1 MGLGL
6 THYIPL
12 VAYLGFWVMCL
23 ISLGWK
29 PLWGFYYLI
38 PFLPYRTMRDHF
50 LVYPLGNNILTI
62 LVLSILIGAL
72 IKGKRLPKSNL
83 YVIWLVSIVYLYVSM
98 WFGAA
103 LGNAP
108 IPLWISDGNF
118 AVWKDYCLIPL
129 VFVAASLVIE
139 DRKSIR
145 TVVIL
150 AAITLLLIDK
160 SALGESM
167 SRSFAHFDEDKRDAG
182 PLGLAGANGLAA
194 FLAQFGLFFWGF
206 TQYVK
211 SKKYKLSG
219 YGLVAVTVFA
229 TLYTFSRASYIALVL
244 GVIVLGILKDRKLLL
259 VVFAFLLT
267 WQTLVPVAV
276 TERVKMTENSSGQLE
291 ASAGLR
297 IQLWEEAKVSMMSN
311 PIFGTGYDTFEYGT
325 HAGNLRDTHNWYVK
339 VMVETG
345 LIGIAFALLIFQQ
358 MLSVSY
364 RLFKQAK
371 DPLYRGLGLGLV
383 LAIVASL
390 ILNCFGDRWN
400 FLEII
405 GLLWV
410 LIAAALRA
418 AEFDAMP
425 RSESVAV
432 ADKTAPSNPYLVYR

>member
-12 VAYLGFWVMCL
+12 LAYLGFWVMC
-23 ISLGWK
+23 IASLGGR
-29 PLWGFYYLI
+29 PLLGLYYLI

-50 LVYPLGNNILTI
+50 LVYPLGGNMVTL
-62 LVLSILIGAL
+62 LVLSILIGA
-72 IKGKRLPKSNL
+72 IIQGKRLPKSNL
-83 YVIWLVSIVYLYVSM
+83 YVIWLVSVLYLYVSM

-103 LGNAP
+103 MGNGP
-108 IPLWISDGNF
+108 VPLWLSDANF
-118 AVWKDYCLIPL
+118 TVWKDYCLIPL
-129 VFVAASLVIE
+129 LFVAASLVIE
-139 DRKSIR
+139 DRKAVR
-145 TVVIL
+145 TIIIL
-150 AAITLLLIDK
+150 TAITLLLIDK

-182 PLGLAGANGLAA
+182 PLGLAGTNGLAA

-206 TQYVK
+206 LQFVK
-211 SKKYKLSG
+211 NKKYKLFG
-219 YGLVAVTVFA
+219 YGLVAITLFA

-267 WQTLVPVAV
+267 WQTVVPVAV
-276 TERVKMTENSSGQLE
+276 TERVKMTQNSSGQLE

-297 IQLWEEAKVSMMSN
+297 IQLWEEAKVSMLSN

-345 LIGIAFALLIFQQ
+345 LIGIAFAVITFQQ
-358 MLSVSY
+358 MLSASY
-364 RLFKQAK
+364 RLFKTAK
-371 DPLYRGLGLGLV
+371 DALYQGLGLGLV
-383 LAIVASL
+383 LNIVASV

-418 AEFDAMP
+418 TELDAQP
-425 RSESVAV
+425 SSESVAAV
-432 ADKTAPSNPYLVYR
+432 DTVAPSNPYLVYR

>member
-1 MGLGL
+1 
-6 THYIPL
+6 
-12 VAYLGFWVMCL
+12 
-23 ISLGWK
+23 
-29 PLWGFYYLI
+29 
-38 PFLPYRTMRDHF
+38 MRDHF
-50 LVYPLGNNILTI
+50 LIYPLGTNLVTI
-62 LVLSILIGAL
+62 LVLSILVGAL
-72 IKGKRLPKSNL
+72 IQGKRLPKSNL
-83 YVIWLVSIVYLYVSM
+83 YVIWLVSVFYLYVSM

-108 IPLWISDGNF
+108 IPLWLSDANF
-118 AVWKDYCLIPL
+118 NVWKDYCLIPL

-139 DRKSIR
+139 DRKSVR
-145 TVVIL
+145 TVIIL

-182 PLGLAGANGLAA
+182 PLGLAGTNGLAA

-206 TQYVK
+206 SQFVK
-211 SKKYKLSG
+211 KRYKLFG
-219 YGLVAVTVFA
+219 YGLVAITVFA
-229 TLYTFSRASYIALVL
+229 TLYTFSRASYIALIL
-244 GVIVLGILKDRKLLL
+244 GVIVLGILKDRKML
-259 VVFAFLLT
+259 VVVFVFLMT
-267 WQTLVPVAV
+267 WQTVVPLAV
-276 TERVKMTENSSGQLE
+276 TERVKMTEDSSGQLE
-291 ASAGLR
+291 ASAGTR
-297 IQLWEEAKVSMMSN
+297 IKLWEEAKVSMLSN

-345 LIGIAFALLIFQQ
+345 IIGIGFALLTFQQ

-371 DPLYRGLGLGLV
+371 DPLYQGLGLGLV
-383 LAIVASL
+383 LAVIASM

-405 GLLWV
+405 GLLWI

-418 AEFDAMP
+418 TELDAIP
-425 RSESVAV
+425 SSESVAV
-432 ADKTAPSNPYLVYR
+432 VETTPSNPYLVYR

>member
-1 MGLGL
+1 
-6 THYIPL
+6 
-12 VAYLGFWVMCL
+12 
-23 ISLGWK
+23 
-29 PLWGFYYLI
+29 
-38 PFLPYRTMRDHF
+38 
-50 LVYPLGNNILTI
+50 
-62 LVLSILIGAL
+62 
-72 IKGKRLPKSNL
+72 
-83 YVIWLVSIVYLYVSM
+83 
-98 WFGAA
+98 
-103 LGNAP
+103 
-108 IPLWISDGNF
+108 
-118 AVWKDYCLIPL
+118 
-129 VFVAASLVIE
+129 
-139 DRKSIR
+139 
-145 TVVIL
+145 
-150 AAITLLLIDK
+150 
-160 SALGESM
+160 
-167 SRSFAHFDEDKRDAG
+167 
-182 PLGLAGANGLAA
+182 
-194 FLAQFGLFFWGF
+194 
-206 TQYVK
+206 
-211 SKKYKLSG
+211 
-219 YGLVAVTVFA
+219 
-229 TLYTFSRASYIALVL
+229 
-244 GVIVLGILKDRKLLL
+244 
-259 VVFAFLLT
+259 
-267 WQTLVPVAV
+267 
-276 TERVKMTENSSGQLE
+276 
-291 ASAGLR
+291 
-297 IQLWEEAKVSMMSN
+297 VSMMSN